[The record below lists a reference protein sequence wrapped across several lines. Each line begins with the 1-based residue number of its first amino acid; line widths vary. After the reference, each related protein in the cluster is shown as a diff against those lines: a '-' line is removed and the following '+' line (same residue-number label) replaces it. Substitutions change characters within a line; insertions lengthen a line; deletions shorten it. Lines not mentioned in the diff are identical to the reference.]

1 VDIQGIID
9 AVRYNRVRISVY
21 ADEEAQADHLSFDEI
36 FYRILCGEII
46 EEHPSDKPYPRCLIH
61 GDSFAGQPVH
71 RLVFAPVGL

>member
-36 FYRILCGEII
+36 FYSVLHAARSSKNIRPI
-46 EEHPSDKPYPRCLIH
+46 SLIRV
-61 GDSFAGQPVH
+61 A
-71 RLVFAPVGL
+71 